1 MKTKRRGFFAVI
13 GGGFAAFMG
22 FKPVEGFCICKTVF
36 IPPCNPMNLSDL
48 KKARQ
53 FLDDNDEHHRQLHW
67 TRLQKAMAEESK
79 RMQEQVL
86 EILEER
92 HKARMGMLGF
102 DNEN

>member
-1 MKTKRRGFFAVI
+1 
-13 GGGFAAFMG
+13 
-22 FKPVEGFCICKTVF
+22 
-36 IPPCNPMNLSDL
+36 MNLSDI

-53 FLDDNDEHHRQLHW
+53 FLADNDEYHRQFHSA
-67 TRLQKAMAEESK
+67 LQKAMAEESK